1 MGTNGSMR
9 PTNAPMQQMGQA
21 AREGA
26 SYVAKSAMQGSQAC
40 ANRLVAEP
48 TRDILSLFKQY
59 AQEHP
64 DVAAFWCF
72 AVGAFI
78 GWRLRR

>member
-1 MGTNGSMR
+1 MGTNGAIPPAKASL
-9 PTNAPMQQMGQA
+9 QEVGKV

-26 SYVAKSAMQGSQAC
+26 SYVAKSAVEGSQAC

-48 TRDILSLFKQY
+48 TKDIVALFKQY
-59 AQEHP
+59 ATEHP

-72 AVGAFI
+72 VAGAFI